1 MIMSKRR
8 LLHALEEI
16 HSETDTKLESE
27 ADNDDKKK
35 ESTTHKVLKTVT
47 DVINTVVKGI
57 QAGNNMEVCSEA
69 DETED
74 TLGDE
79 MLELM
84 EASNELDSKIVDI
97 DNDFGVIDEIESSI
111 ERLEGIRDAIAKYG
125 ISRPMMEAVDPNS
138 ELVGIGICCSY
149 EDLSNIPM
157 MDVQADTTLE
167 GVNDTINVSINN
179 FKLFFQ
185 SSYVKLKELVA
196 QEFLVSD
203 DFKANSTSIG
213 KRIELSNNRLKSI
226 KCDEFVNTLND
237 MSVALEAET
246 FDRIKAKFII
256 DKATDIINGKI
267 TQVVVEV
274 TE

>member
-1 MIMSKRR
+1 MSKRR